1 MLKQLASFSAFPTAR
16 LFPFFHF
23 VSGSLLPFPS
33 ISSHLELPLPSI
45 YCFCLHAMIF
55 FLSKI
60 YTQVWCHGKI
70 MGLMSEW
77 LTTVETG
84 GLWMGLEGQP
94 SKDSSGC
101 CATDTSSL
109 RDWAWTVGGQDTQN
123 WFCLLITTT
132 KGFEQTLVVHLI
144 VWKLKTPP
152 VWRWKGQSTGTWKQT
167 AISSA
172 ASKSWFVPV
181 VCVLYCA
188 DLMLCWPQDL
198 SSVIRCICSIA
209 ALVQRESLC
218 SAERVIQYSC
228 VSCVSC
234 LAFLLLH
241 VWRHGINKNH
251 TTSASPNPL
260 HPAGP
265 T

>member
-1 MLKQLASFSAFPTAR
+1 MLKHLASFSAFPAAR

-55 FLSKI
+55 VPSKI
-60 YTQVWCHGKI
+60 YTQVWSHRKI

-77 LTTVETG
+77 STTVETG
-84 GLWMGLEGQP
+84 SLGMGLEGQP

-109 RDWAWTVGGQDTQN
+109 RNWAWAVGGQDTQN

-152 VWRWKGQSTGTWKQT
+152 AWRWTVNRYLEANSHFLGCFQ
-167 AISSA
+167 I
-172 ASKSWFVPV
+172 
-181 VCVLYCA
+181 LICA
-188 DLMLCWPQDL
+188 G
-198 SSVIRCICSIA
+198 
-209 ALVQRESLC
+209 SLC
-218 SAERVIQYSC
+218 SVLRWSHAV
-228 VSCVSC
+228 
-234 LAFLLLH
+234 L
-241 VWRHGINKNH
+241 
-251 TTSASPNPL
+251 TS
-260 HPAGP
+260 GFVFRD
-265 T
+265 